1 MYFCIYKDFFNTFL
15 RYHHSD
21 EREEI
26 KQKVISIYQDL
37 KTFLKSDEY
46 TEDLK
51 NELQQSYPDYLEV
64 LEKRIG
70 DMEKSDHGIVIAGK
84 VEIKLT

>member
-1 MYFCIYKDFFNTFL
+1 MYFCIYEDFFNTFL

>member
-15 RYHHSD
+15 RYHYSD